1 MNNVLNTLGLCKRA
15 NKLISGEEFA
25 LEKIKSQKA
34 LIVFLA
40 NDAGKNTTKR
50 ITDKTTYY
58 KIRLVTNYSSDELNK
73 AIGTQNRK
81 VLAVTDPNFT
91 KLLLKKLDI

>member
-15 NKLISGEEFA
+15 NKLITGEEFV
-25 LEKIKSQKA
+25 LDKIKSQKA

-40 NDAGKNTTKR
+40 SDAGKNTTKR
-50 ITDKTTYY
+50 IKDKTTFYN
-58 KIRLVTNYSSDELNK
+58 IRLVTSFTTAELNK
-73 AIGTQNRK
+73 TIGTNNRK

-91 KLLLKKLDI
+91 KLLLTKLDI

>member
-1 MNNVLNTLGLCKRA
+1 MNSTLNTLGLCKRA
-15 NKLISGEEFA
+15 DKLITGEEFVLA
-25 LEKIKSQKA
+25 KIKSKSA

-58 KIRLVTNYSSDELNK
+58 KIRLVTSFSTEELNK
-73 AIGTQNRK
+73 AIGMQNRK
-81 VLAVTDPNFT
+81 VLAVTDRNFT
-91 KLLLKKLDI
+91 KLLLTKLDI